1 MVSDGTA
8 FAHSQNERGPW
19 LAISLWTCTHI
30 HGAPLNTRKVDHG
43 QPPNSE
49 LSMLAGRSLLGSGQ
63 PIHLGICDKP
73 RHPHF
78 KAAEVKGHP
87 NRSSAVTS
95 TPTFSKVMKKQTVP
109 RLLPKLGV
117 ITHLSASPTHG
128 FLCSYSPHWLL
139 IFTMSVFSGSCMN
152 TAAFLAVS
160 KGRMSNISL
169 EDAGLKQLSGECF
182 PRKVA

>member
-49 LSMLAGRSLLGSGQ
+49 LSMLAGHSLPESGQ

-73 RHPHF
+73 HHPHF

-87 NRSSAVTS
+87 NRSFAVTS
-95 TPTFSKVMKKQTVP
+95 TPTFSKVMKK
-109 RLLPKLGV
+109 
-117 ITHLSASPTHG
+117 HG

-139 IFTMSVFSGSCMN
+139 IFTMSVFWFLHEYSCI
-152 TAAFLAVS
+152 FSSV
-160 KGRMSNISL
+160 
-169 EDAGLKQLSGECF
+169 
-182 PRKVA
+182 